1 MSHPT
6 ALVTGGSRGIG
17 KAIVS
22 LLFEQGYNVVINY
35 FRSEACAVELAAELN
50 KHSLGNK
57 AIAICADVSNASQVE
72 IMFAEAHKHLGE
84 ISLLVNNT
92 GISQQKLFTDIS
104 ELEWDTMFQVNVK
117 STFLCC
123 QKVLPNMIRRKQGK
137 IINISS
143 MWGQVG
149 ASCEVHYSASKAAI
163 IGFTK
168 ALAKEV
174 GPSHIQVNCIAPGV
188 IQTAMNSHLDEQ
200 TMEQLKEETPLGVI
214 GTTQDIAD
222 MVLFLASERSN
233 FITGQI
239 FGVNGGMVIL

>member
-1 MSHPT
+1 MYPT

-17 KAIVS
+17 KAIVQT
-22 LLFEQGYNVVINY
+22 LFEQGYHVVINY
-35 FRSEACAVELAAELN
+35 FRSESCAVELAEELN
-50 KHSLGNK
+50 RYSHGNK

-72 IMFAEAHKHLGE
+72 IMFEEAKKHLGH

-92 GISQQKLFTDIS
+92 GISQQKLFTDIT
-104 ELEWDTMFQVNVK
+104 ELEWDVMFDVNVK
-117 STFLCC
+117 SMFLCC
-123 QKVLPNMIRRKQGK
+123 QQALPDMIRKKQGK

-168 ALAKEV
+168 ALVKEV
-174 GPSHIQVNCIAPGV
+174 GPSHIQVNCVAPGV
-188 IQTAMNSHLDEQ
+188 IQTAMNQHLDAQ

-214 GTTQDIAD
+214 GTTQDVAD
-222 MVLFLASERSN
+222 MIEFLASDRSN
-233 FITGQI
+233 FITGQV
-239 FGVNGGMVIL
+239 FGINGGMVI